1 MSPTSRSMP
10 RGGSSFAM
18 VCSFRIR
25 ARVGFR
31 LTDAGGLR
39 MLIMAFRIALRA
51 LARNKLR
58 SFLTM
63 LGIIIG
69 VGAVIAMVAIGEG
82 AKKRVQEQIASL
94 GTNLLVILPGTVT
107 LGGARS
113 GSGGRQSLVA
123 ADAKAIMNEIPIVAG
138 ASPVVRQVQQVIAG
152 DQNWGTSIQ
161 GVAPEFQQI
170 REWRVGEG
178 RFINQAD
185 VESTAKVA
193 LIGETVAYK
202 LFGDNDPTGAVI
214 RIKKIPFRIIGIL
227 AAKGQTGNGTD
238 QDDVVMVP
246 YTAMMKLVMGV
257 TYIQQIIV
265 AAVSAD
271 TTQEANTQIALLLR
285 QRHKIRPG
293 SDDDFNIRNLSDI
306 AEAASNSAT
315 VMALLLGSI
324 ASVSLIVGGI
334 GIMNIMLVSV
344 TERTREIGI
353 RMAVG
358 ARGRDILLQ
367 FIVEALVMA
376 AIGGALGIAVGIGSS
391 DIIHR
396 VMEWPVLVRG
406 EVIVIAVLVSAGVG
420 IFFGFYP
427 ARKAAR
433 LDPIEALRYE

>member
-1 MSPTSRSMP
+1 
-10 RGGSSFAM
+10 
-18 VCSFRIR
+18 
-25 ARVGFR
+25 
-31 LTDAGGLR
+31 

-94 GTNLLVILPGTVT
+94 GTNLLVILPGTIT

-113 GSGGRQSLVA
+113 GAGGRQSLIPADARAIMSEIPVVA
-123 ADAKAIMNEIPIVAG
+123 A
-138 ASPVVRQVQQVIAG
+138 ASPVVRQFQQVIVG

-170 REWRVGEG
+170 REWQVREG
-178 RFINQAD
+178 RFISQAD
-185 VESTAKVA
+185 VDSTAKVA
-193 LIGETVAYK
+193 LIGETVAYN
-202 LFGDNDPTGAVI
+202 LFGDNDPVGAVI
-214 RIKKIPFRIIGIL
+214 RIKKVPFRIVGIL
-227 AAKGQTGNGTD
+227 AAKGQSSNGTD
-238 QDDVVMVP
+238 QDDTVMVP

-271 TTQEANTQIALLLR
+271 TTKEAGTQISALLR
-285 QRHKIRPG
+285 QRHRLRPG
-293 SDDDFNIRNLSDI
+293 TDDDFTIRNLSDI

-358 ARGRDILLQ
+358 ARGRDIMLQ
-367 FIVEALVMA
+367 FIVEAVVMA
-376 AIGGALGIAVGIGSS
+376 ASGGLIGIGVGIGSS
-391 DIIHR
+391 NLIKYFAELPALIKPEIIA
-396 VMEWPVLVRG
+396 
-406 EVIVIAVLVSAGVG
+406 ISFLVSGTVGV
-420 IFFGFYP
+420 FFGFYP
-427 ARKAAR
+427 ARKASQ

>member
-1 MSPTSRSMP
+1 
-10 RGGSSFAM
+10 
-18 VCSFRIR
+18 
-25 ARVGFR
+25 
-31 LTDAGGLR
+31 

-82 AKKRVQEQIASL
+82 AKKRVQEQIAGL

-107 LGGARS
+107 LGGART

-123 ADAKAIMNEIPIVAG
+123 SDATAIMNEIPVVSG
-138 ASPVVRQVQQVIAG
+138 ASPVLRQNQQVIAG
-152 DQNWGTSIQ
+152 DQNWSTSIQ
-161 GVAPEFQQI
+161 GVAPEFQEI
-170 REWRVGEG
+170 RDWKIQEG
-178 RFINQAD
+178 RFISQAD

-193 LIGETVAYK
+193 LIGQTVAYN
-202 LFGDNDPTGAVI
+202 LFGDADPIDAII
-214 RIKKIPFRIIGIL
+214 RIKKIPFRVVGIL
-227 AAKGQTGNGTD
+227 GGKGQSGNGTD

-246 YTAMMKLVMGV
+246 FTSMMKLVMGV

-265 AAVSAD
+265 AAVSSD
-271 TTQEANTQIALLLR
+271 TTQEASDQISLLLR

-293 SDDDFNIRNLSDI
+293 ADDDFMIRNLSDI

-315 VMALLLGSI
+315 VMAVLLGSI
-324 ASVSLIVGGI
+324 ASVSLLVGGI

-358 ARGRDILLQ
+358 ARSSDIMLQ
-367 FIVEALVMA
+367 FIVEAMVMA
-376 AIGGALGIAVGIGSS
+376 ASGGVIGILVGVGSS
-391 DIIHR
+391 ELIKYLSQLPTLIRPEIIA
-396 VMEWPVLVRG
+396 
-406 EVIVIAVLVSAGVG
+406 ISFLVSGTVGV
-420 IFFGFYP
+420 FFGFYP

-433 LDPIEALRYE
+433 LDPIDALRYE

>member
-1 MSPTSRSMP
+1 
-10 RGGSSFAM
+10 
-18 VCSFRIR
+18 
-25 ARVGFR
+25 
-31 LTDAGGLR
+31 
-39 MLIMAFRIALRA
+39 MAFRIALRA

-193 LIGETVAYK
+193 LIGETVAYN
-202 LFGDNDPTGAVI
+202 LFGDNDPMGAVI

-358 ARGRDILLQ
+358 ARGRDIMLQ
-367 FIVEALVMA
+367 FIVEAVVMA
-376 AIGGALGIAVGIGSS
+376 ASGGLIGILVGVGSSNLIKYLAELPTLIRPEIIAVSF
-391 DIIHR
+391 
-396 VMEWPVLVRG
+396 
-406 EVIVIAVLVSAGVG
+406 LVSGTVGV
-420 IFFGFYP
+420 FFGFYP
-427 ARKAAR
+427 ARKASQ

>member
-1 MSPTSRSMP
+1 
-10 RGGSSFAM
+10 
-18 VCSFRIR
+18 
-25 ARVGFR
+25 
-31 LTDAGGLR
+31 
-39 MLIMAFRIALRA
+39 MLLMALRIALRA

-107 LGGARS
+107 LGGTRT
-113 GSGGRQSLVA
+113 GSGGRQTLVA
-123 ADAKAIMNEIPIVAG
+123 SDAKAIMDEIPVVSG

-152 DQNWGTSIQ
+152 DQNWSTPVQ

-170 REWRVGEG
+170 REWQVQEG
-178 RFINQAD
+178 RFISQAD

-193 LIGETVAYK
+193 LIGQTVAYN
-202 LFGDNDPTGAVI
+202 LFGDNDPIGAII
-214 RIKKIPFRIIGIL
+214 RIKKIPFHVIGIL
-227 AAKGQTGNGTD
+227 GAKGQTGNGTD
-238 QDDVVMVP
+238 QDDVIMVP
-246 YTAMMKLVMGV
+246 YSTMMKLVMGV

-271 TTQEANTQIALLLR
+271 TTQEANNQIASLLR

-293 SDDDFNIRNLSDI
+293 ADDDFIIRNLSDI

-315 VMALLLGSI
+315 VMAVLLGSI
-324 ASVSLIVGGI
+324 ASVSLLVGGI

-358 ARGRDILLQ
+358 ARSRDIMLQ
-367 FIVEALVMA
+367 FIVEAVVMA
-376 AIGGALGIAVGIGSS
+376 ASGGVIGILVGIGSS
-391 DIIHR
+391 NLIKYLAELPTLIRPDIIA
-396 VMEWPVLVRG
+396 
-406 EVIVIAVLVSAGVG
+406 ISFLVSGTVG

-427 ARKAAR
+427 ARKAAQ
-433 LDPIEALRYE
+433 LDPIDALRYE

>member
-1 MSPTSRSMP
+1 
-10 RGGSSFAM
+10 
-18 VCSFRIR
+18 
-25 ARVGFR
+25 
-31 LTDAGGLR
+31 

-107 LGGARS
+107 LGGART
-113 GSGGRQSLVA
+113 GSGGRQTLVPS
-123 ADAKAIMNEIPIVAG
+123 DARAIMEEVRVVSG
-138 ASPVVRQVQQVIAG
+138 ASPVLRQVQQVIAG
-152 DQNWGTSIQ
+152 DQNWSTPVQ

-170 REWRVGEG
+170 REWQVQEG
-178 RFINQAD
+178 RFISQAD

-193 LIGETVAYK
+193 LIGQTVAYN
-202 LFGDNDPTGAVI
+202 LFGDNDPIGAII
-214 RIKKIPFRIIGIL
+214 RIKKIPFHVVGIL
-227 AAKGQTGNGTD
+227 GAKGQSGNGTD
-238 QDDVVMVP
+238 QDDVIMIP
-246 YTAMMKLVMGV
+246 YTTMMKLIMGV

-271 TTQEANTQIALLLR
+271 TTQEANNQISSLLR
-285 QRHKIRPG
+285 QRHKIRQG
-293 SDDDFNIRNLSDI
+293 ADDDFMIRNLSDI

-315 VMALLLGSI
+315 GLLASI
-324 ASVSLIVGGI
+324 AGVSLLVGGI

-358 ARGRDILLQ
+358 ARSRDIMLQ
-367 FIVEALVMA
+367 FIVEAVVMA
-376 AIGGALGIAVGIGSS
+376 ASGGIIGILVGIGSS
-391 DIIHR
+391 NLIKYLAELPTLIRPDIIA
-396 VMEWPVLVRG
+396 
-406 EVIVIAVLVSAGVG
+406 ISFLVSGTVG

-427 ARKAAR
+427 ARKASQ

>member
-1 MSPTSRSMP
+1 
-10 RGGSSFAM
+10 
-18 VCSFRIR
+18 
-25 ARVGFR
+25 
-31 LTDAGGLR
+31 
-39 MLIMAFRIALRA
+39 MLMMAFRIALRA

-82 AKKRVQEQIASL
+82 AKRRVQEQIASL

-113 GSGGRQSLVA
+113 GSGGRQSLIP
-123 ADAKAIMNEIPIVAG
+123 ADARAIMNEIPVVAG
-138 ASPVVRQVQQVIAG
+138 ASPVVRQFQQVIVG
-152 DQNWGTSIQ
+152 DQNWGTQIQ
-161 GVAPEFQQI
+161 GIAPEFQQI
-170 REWRVGEG
+170 REWQIREG

-185 VESTAKVA
+185 VDTTAKVA
-193 LIGETVAYK
+193 LIGETVAYN
-202 LFGDNDPTGAVI
+202 LFGAEDPIGAVI
-214 RIKKIPFRIIGIL
+214 RVKKIPFRIIGIL
-227 AAKGQTGNGTD
+227 AAKGQSGNGTD

-246 YTAMMKLVMGV
+246 YTSMMKLVMGV

-271 TTQEANTQIALLLR
+271 TTQEADSQITSLLR

-293 SDDDFNIRNLSDI
+293 TDDDFTIRNLSDI

-358 ARGRDILLQ
+358 ARARDIMLQ
-367 FIVEALVMA
+367 FIVEAVVMA
-376 AIGGALGIAVGIGSS
+376 ASGGLIGILVGVGSS
-391 DIIHR
+391 SLIKHLANLPALIKPEIIA
-396 VMEWPVLVRG
+396 
-406 EVIVIAVLVSAGVG
+406 ISFLVSGTVGV
-420 IFFGFYP
+420 FFGFYP
-427 ARKAAR
+427 ARKAAN

>member
-1 MSPTSRSMP
+1 
-10 RGGSSFAM
+10 
-18 VCSFRIR
+18 
-25 ARVGFR
+25 
-31 LTDAGGLR
+31 
-39 MLIMAFRIALRA
+39 MLLMALRIALRA

-107 LGGARS
+107 LGGART
-113 GSGGRQSLVA
+113 GSGGRQTLVA
-123 ADAKAIMNEIPIVAG
+123 SDAKAIMDEIPVVSG

-152 DQNWGTSIQ
+152 DQNWSTPVQ

-170 REWRVGEG
+170 REWQVQEG
-178 RFINQAD
+178 RFISQAD

-193 LIGETVAYK
+193 LIGQTVAYN
-202 LFGDNDPTGAVI
+202 LFGDSDPIGAVI
-214 RIKKIPFRIIGIL
+214 RIKKIPFHVIGIL
-227 AAKGQTGNGTD
+227 GAKGQTGNGTD
-238 QDDVVMVP
+238 QDDVIMVP
-246 YTAMMKLVMGV
+246 YTTMMKLVMGV

-271 TTQEANTQIALLLR
+271 TTQEANNQIASLLR

-293 SDDDFNIRNLSDI
+293 ADDDFIIRNLSDI

-315 VMALLLGSI
+315 VMAVLLGSI
-324 ASVSLIVGGI
+324 ASVSLLVGGI

-358 ARGRDILLQ
+358 ARSRDIMLQ
-367 FIVEALVMA
+367 FIVEAVVMA
-376 AIGGALGIAVGIGSS
+376 ASGGVIGILVGIGSS
-391 DIIHR
+391 NLIKYLAELPTLIRPDIIA
-396 VMEWPVLVRG
+396 
-406 EVIVIAVLVSAGVG
+406 ISFLVSGTVG

-427 ARKAAR
+427 ARKAAQ
-433 LDPIEALRYE
+433 LDPIDALRYE